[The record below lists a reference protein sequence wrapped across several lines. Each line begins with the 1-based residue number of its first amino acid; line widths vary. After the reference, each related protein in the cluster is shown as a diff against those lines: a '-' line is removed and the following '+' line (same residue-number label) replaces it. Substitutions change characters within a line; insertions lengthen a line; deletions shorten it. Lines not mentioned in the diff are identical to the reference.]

1 MGVTAIPL
9 ELLKTHLRVDGDTE
23 DAHLQVLLEAA
34 VEYCEHFTGRVLAKR
49 QLEVRL
55 DGFPPGVLHVT
66 AVPLHDVDS
75 IAYVNAEGDLVTVDP
90 AAYRV
95 ISTVEPPI
103 VLPEGSWPSDV
114 LAADG
119 SVVLTVTA
127 GYDPLPKSIEQAILM
142 MCGHYYENREVMR
155 ERFSRVSEMPFA
167 TSALLYPY
175 KIWSW

>member
-1 MGVTAIPL
+1 MTMPVLSL
-9 ELLKTHLRVDGDTE
+9 ERLKMHLRVDGESE

-55 DGFPPGVLHVT
+55 DGFPPGVLHVP
-66 AVPLHDVDS
+66 AVPLHGVDS
-75 IAYVNAEGDLVTVDP
+75 IAYVNREGDLVTLD
-90 AAYRV
+90 AESYRV
-95 ISTVEPPI
+95 IASVEPPI

-114 LAADG
+114 LAAEG

-127 GYDPLPKSIEQAILM
+127 GYDPLPKSIEQAVLM

>member
-1 MGVTAIPL
+1 MVIPL
-9 ELLKTHLRVDGDTE
+9 ERLKLHLRVDGDTE
-23 DAHLQVLLEAA
+23 DAHLQVLLDAA
-34 VEYCEHFTGRVLAKR
+34 VEYCEHFTGRVLEKR

-66 AVPLHDVDS
+66 AVPLHSVDS
-75 IAYVNAEGDLVTVDP
+75 ISYVNVDGDVVVLPPED
-90 AAYRV
+90 YKV

-103 VLPEGSWPSDV
+103 ALPATAWPSDV
-114 LAADG
+114 YQADG
-119 SVVLTVTA
+119 TVIVTVTA
-127 GYDPLPKSIEQAILM
+127 GYDPLPKSIEQALLM